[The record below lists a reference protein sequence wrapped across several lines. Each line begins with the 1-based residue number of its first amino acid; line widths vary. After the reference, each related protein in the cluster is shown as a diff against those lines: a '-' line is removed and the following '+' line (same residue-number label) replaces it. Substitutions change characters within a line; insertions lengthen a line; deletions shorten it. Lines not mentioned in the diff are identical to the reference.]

1 MPLYLVDVRELF
13 YRVRPTR
20 TYTPEASIPCSPEM
34 VCQEAAPIWLPF
46 ADVNHRTFTV
56 MGHYSLNVRT
66 GRLEGEPAGER
77 LVSIVAVFAKTHRRG
92 ARMLFQ
98 YPVNGGWHARSR
110 ASWFEEQLTASIDF
124 AK

>member
-34 VCQEAAPIWLPF
+34 VCQKAAPIWLPF
-46 ADVNHRTFTV
+46 ADVNHRMITV
-56 MGHYSLNVRT
+56 IGHCSLNVRI
-66 GRLEGEPAGER
+66 GRLEGEPAGEMP
-77 LVSIVAVFAKTHRRG
+77 VSIVAVFAKTHRRG

-110 ASWFEEQLTASIDF
+110 AS
-124 AK
+124 